1 MKKTVLGILM
11 GCYLIPMT
19 VRGETAN
26 ERIKQLA
33 VSACN
38 IEWQTYLDQ
47 ARQQNET
54 EFVMILEK
62 GLPKLCQ
69 CYGDTLIEDATF
81 FDDTDIETLMA
92 YVLSVQDYLRT
103 ICLDNLY
110 K

>member
-1 MKKTVLGILM
+1 MKKIVLGILM
-11 GCYLIPMT
+11 GCYLIPLT

-26 ERIKQLA
+26 EHVKRLA
-33 VSACN
+33 ASACN

-47 ARQQNET
+47 ARRQNET

-62 GLPKLCQ
+62 GMSKLCQ
-69 CYGDTLIEDATF
+69 CYGETVIEGATF

-103 ICLDNLY
+103 TCLDNLY